1 MLQPSTIPFTNEPSV
16 AQIAPKI
23 GDKVSMLANVRES
36 LTKRYQLAKSARI
49 EAERRLDFIERVRN
63 LRNFI
68 KSEVNYMP
76 MYGMADPQLQ
86 LLNKI
91 AYTEQMLVKDDLWG
105 IIKDLYESKD
115 MARKIAATYKIQT
128 WSRMVQRKHY
138 YKYIR
143 NQIILI

>member
-1 MLQPSTIPFTNEPSV
+1 M

-76 MYGMADPQLQ
+76 MYGMADP
-86 LLNKI
+86 
-91 AYTEQMLVKDDLWG
+91 
-105 IIKDLYESKD
+105 
-115 MARKIAATYKIQT
+115 
-128 WSRMVQRKHY
+128 
-138 YKYIR
+138 
-143 NQIILI
+143 